1 MESTSKMQRFVRSP
15 AIWIILLILVGG
27 YFLASWVNSIGGPEA
42 VGDKFGILAPVI
54 TGSSLFILTPTP
66 FPTDLIAIAHGAL
79 YGFVFAALL
88 NWLVLWLAAFLEA
101 SIGRRL
107 GADFNIEE
115 EMKNLPT
122 ILQKFP
128 VGHPVFL
135 ILGRQI
141 PMVGSNVTT
150 LLPGALGVPL
160 SRIVWC
166 SAIGIIP
173 GATALAAAGAGF
185 LQL

>member
-1 MESTSKMQRFVRSP
+1 MDISSRAQKILRSP
-15 AIWIILLILVGG
+15 ALWIILVIIIGG
-27 YFLASWVNSIGGPEA
+27 YFLADWVNSIGGPEA
-42 VGDKFGILAPVI
+42 VSEKFGILAPFI
-54 TGSSLFILTPTP
+54 TGFSLFILTPTP

-79 YGFVFAALL
+79 YGFIFAAFL

-107 GADFNIEE
+107 GTDFNIEE
-115 EMKNLPT
+115 QMKNLPRV
-122 ILQKFP
+122 LQRFP
-128 VGHPVFL
+128 VGHPAFL

-160 SRIVWC
+160 GRIAWC

-173 GATALAAAGAGF
+173 GAAALAAAGAGL

>member
-1 MESTSKMQRFVRSP
+1 MERKSKVQRYVKSP
-15 AIWIILLILVGG
+15 ALWTILFILTGG
-27 YFLASWVNSIGGPEA
+27 YFLATWVNSIGGPEA
-42 VGDKFGILAPVI
+42 VGEEFGVLAPVI
-54 TGSSLFILTPTP
+54 TGASLFILTPTP

-79 YGFVFAALL
+79 YGFVPAALL
-88 NWLVLWLAAFLEA
+88 NWVVLWLAVFLEA

-107 GADFNIEE
+107 GVDFDIEE
-115 EMKNLPT
+115 EMKKMPKV
-122 ILQKFP
+122 LQRFP
-128 VGHPVFL
+128 IGHPIFL

-150 LLPGALGVPL
+150 LLPGALGVPMA
-160 SRIVWC
+160 RIAWC